1 MSNKINWQRFLSP
14 AKNKYGNRRTTLD
27 GIVFDSKKEA
37 DRYGQLMLLSK
48 AGEISGLVLQKEF
61 LLQPAFVYDGM
72 KLRKIV
78 YVCDFFYHD
87 KKLNRGVVEDVKGY
101 LTTAYKLKRKMF
113 LYKYA
118 KEFVFRE
125 IV

>member
-1 MSNKINWQRFLSP
+1 MSYKINWQKYLAPTS
-14 AKNKYGNRRTTLD
+14 KYHNKRTEVG
-27 GIVFDSKKEA
+27 GIVFDSAKEA
-37 DRYGQLMLLSK
+37 NRYVELCYLGRI
-48 AGEISGLVLQKEF
+48 GDISGLVLQKEF
-61 LLQPAFVYDGM
+61 LLQPEFVYEGL

-87 KKLNRGVVEDVKGY
+87 KKLNKCVVEDVKGY

-118 KEFVFRE
+118 KDFVFKE
-125 IV
+125 IL